1 MSRSKSRSFSKSGR
15 DNKEENSMKLTYYQA
30 QISATN
36 GILTTVKGW
45 VSTLIREQG
54 NLNSYIEDW
63 VTQKAIY
70 DSNENL
76 SEVVITN
83 VFEGV
88 CADTIKTE
96 LADCIT
102 IMEQT
107 CSDASTL
114 SADLTLQ
121 IAKLNEYIAQ
131 LNSQLTSLNYQM
143 SLL

>member
-1 MSRSKSRSFSKSGR
+1 MSGSKSRGYSKSGR
-15 DNKEENSMKLTYYQA
+15 DNEEDKSIKLAFYKA
-30 QISATN
+30 QISLTN
-36 GILTTVKGW
+36 GMLTTVKGW
-45 VSTLIREQG
+45 VSALIREQG

-63 VTQKAIY
+63 ATQKVIY

>member
-1 MSRSKSRSFSKSGR
+1 MSKGKSRSFSKSGR
-15 DNKEENSMKLTYYQA
+15 DNEEEKSFRRAYYQT
-30 QISATN
+30 QINATN
-36 GILTTVKGW
+36 VILTTVKGW

-54 NLNSYIEDW
+54 NLNSHVEDW
-63 VTQKAIY
+63 AAQKAIY
-70 DSNENL
+70 DANENL

-96 LADCIT
+96 LTECIT

-107 CSDASTL
+107 CSGASTL

-121 IAKLNEYIAQ
+121 IAKLNEYIAK

>member
-1 MSRSKSRSFSKSGR
+1 MSSSKSRSFSKSERG
-15 DNKEENSMKLTYYQA
+15 NKEENSVKLAYYQA
-30 QISATN
+30 QISVTN
-36 GILTTVKGW
+36 GMLTTVKGW

-54 NLNSYIEDW
+54 NLNSYIEAW
-63 VTQKAIY
+63 ATQKAVY

-96 LADCIT
+96 LTDCIT
-102 IMEQT
+102 AMEKT
-107 CSDASTL
+107 SSAASTL

-121 IAKLNEYIAQ
+121 IAKLSEVVSQ
-131 LNSQLTSLNYQM
+131 LNSLLTSLNYQM